1 MGRIAWA
8 HTGWAR
14 WAQALRPC
22 EMGWD
27 LGMIDLGMIDLGT
40 VLDPG
45 WGWVG
50 DRLAVCGIA
59 VPAGA
64 VRDPWVGWPGDPLRE
79 PERAIA
85 ERGDRDVVL
94 QRAIAGS
101 HVALVGAGII
111 NLIAAVDLLDR
122 GARVTL
128 IDAGPDPRDR
138 PPWHTL
144 GATHGGGNVRMY
156 SPTETGSYHEYGM
169 ALERPIRAGG
179 WLAIAPQDLRPQE
192 RAWIRAFQGMTGD
205 RPAQITE
212 HAYRLNRL
220 SGPRWQQLRLRHPHL
235 FAEVGYCPGVLR
247 LYDQYRDWQ
256 EAIALYEWLGV
267 LERAWDPAQL
277 VAAHPGLAAT
287 ADHLAGGVEIDGFTV
302 NIHPFGAR
310 LLDHMQAQGGR
321 CHWQMPATA
330 IARDP
335 QGRVTGLETPA
346 GLLCADHY
354 VLSPGAPHGS
364 TADLIKDTAAAG
376 QIQGVAGVW
385 LQLPQ
390 LDPPLGRSLKLHHGG
405 AIANDANGIL
415 APDAAGRPGL
425 TLGSGYAFVGGRSP
439 QFQSPDLDHLWQAV
453 ASTAAR
459 FFPGAYAQA
468 VRAGTLVGDRRVCV
482 RPFTANGLG
491 LLVVEPTATGG
502 RLAIAAGHNTGGF
515 TQAPEVAIA
524 IAHTLAGHYHPMQ
537 LLGAVP

>member
-1 MGRIAWA
+1 
-8 HTGWAR
+8 
-14 WAQALRPC
+14 
-22 EMGWD
+22 MGWD
-27 LGMIDLGMIDLGT
+27 LGMIDLGT
-40 VLDPG
+40 VIDPG

-111 NLIAAVDLLDR
+111 NLITAVELLDG

-156 SPTETGSYHEYGM
+156 SPTETGSYHGYAA
-169 ALERPIRAGG
+169 ALDRPIRDGG
-179 WLAIAPQDLRPQE
+179 WLAIAPQDLDPRE
-192 RAWIRAFQGMTGD
+192 RAWIQAFQRVTGD

-212 HAYRLNRL
+212 EVYRFNRL
-220 SGPRWQQLRLRHPHL
+220 SGPRWQLLRHRHPHL
-235 FAEVGYCPGVLR
+235 FAAVGYCPGVLR
-247 LYDQYRDWQ
+247 LYDQHEDWQ
-256 EAIALYEWLGV
+256 EAIALYERLGV
-267 LERAWDPAQL
+267 LEQAYDPVQL
-277 VAAHPGLAAT
+277 ITAYSGLAA
-287 ADHLAGGVEIDGFTV
+287 AAEHLAGGVEIDGFTL
-302 NIHPFGAR
+302 NIHPFGMQ
-310 LLDHMQAQGGR
+310 LLDHIQAQGGR
-321 CHWQMPATA
+321 CHWQVPATA

-335 QGRVTGLETPA
+335 QGRVTGLETPT
-346 GLLCADHY
+346 GLLTADHY
-354 VLSPGAPHGS
+354 VLSPGSPHGA
-364 TADLIKDTAAAG
+364 TAALLADTAAAG
-376 QIQGVAGVW
+376 QLQGVAGVW
-385 LQLPQ
+385 LQVPQ

-405 AIANDANGIL
+405 AIANDANVIL
-415 APDAAGRPGL
+415 TPDAAGQPGL
-425 TLGSGYAFVGGRSP
+425 AIGSGYAFVGGRSP
-439 QFQSPDLDHLWQAV
+439 QFQSPDLDVLWQAV
-453 ASTAAR
+453 ATTAAR
-459 FFPGAYAQA
+459 FFPAAYAQA
-468 VRAGTLVGDRRVCV
+468 VQAGMLFGNSNGDSNGDSNGNPDGDRRVCV
-482 RPFTANGLG
+482 RPFTATGLG
-491 LLVVEPTATGG
+491 LLTVEPTATGG

-537 LLGAVP
+537 LLCACS